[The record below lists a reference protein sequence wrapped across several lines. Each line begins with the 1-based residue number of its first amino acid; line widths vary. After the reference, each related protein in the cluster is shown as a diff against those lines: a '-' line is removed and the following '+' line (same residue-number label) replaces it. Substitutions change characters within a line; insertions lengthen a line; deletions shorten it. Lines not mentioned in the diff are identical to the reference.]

1 MMKKLD
7 LQAWDNIID
16 QDLKFEKRVM
26 HPPDN
31 EMNSLISFIN
41 SLIYTKVLSEI
52 YKTQLNPT
60 ISYLHEPGN
69 RRFSLALDV
78 AEVFKPLI
86 GDRLLFSLLNK
97 KQITKRSFTDGL
109 NGLQL
114 TKAASQTIV
123 SELDERLS
131 TTIKHRELG
140 KNVSY
145 QYLIRL
151 ELYKLIKHL
160 IGEKEYEGFEIW
172 W

>member
-78 AEVFKPLI
+78 AEGTVYYFLC
-86 GDRLLFSLLNK
+86 
-97 KQITKRSFTDGL
+97 
-109 NGLQL
+109 L
-114 TKAASQTIV
+114 TKS
-123 SELDERLS
+123 RLPS
-131 TTIKHRELG
+131 VALRM
-140 KNVSY
+140 V
-145 QYLIRL
+145 
-151 ELYKLIKHL
+151 
-160 IGEKEYEGFEIW
+160 
-172 W
+172 